1 MEITSLELE
10 EKIKG
15 GEKIILKLGT
25 VWCGPCKVLHPIL
38 DSLQKN
44 NPDLKIIK
52 VNVDESSA
60 LTTEFGIRN
69 IPSVVIF
76 KGEEE
81 IERISGA
88 QHESKFQEIIDSHK
102 K

>member
-1 MEITSLELE
+1 MEILEFVKELDGDLT
-10 EKIKG
+10 I
-15 GEKIILKLGT
+15 
-25 VWCGPCKVLHPIL
+25 VDFWAPWCGPCKVLHPIL

-60 LTTEFGIRN
+60 LTTEFGSRN
-69 IPSVVIF
+69 IPTVVIF

>member
-1 MEITSLELE
+1 MEILEFVKELDGDLT
-10 EKIKG
+10 I
-15 GEKIILKLGT
+15 
-25 VWCGPCKVLHPIL
+25 VDFWAPWCGPCKVLHPIL

-69 IPSVVIF
+69 IPTVVIF

-88 QHESKFQEIIDSHK
+88 QQESKYQEIIDSHK
-102 K
+102 Q

>member
-1 MEITSLELE
+1 MEILDFVKELD
-10 EKIKG
+10 
-15 GEKIILKLGT
+15 GELTL
-25 VWCGPCKVLHPIL
+25 VDFWAPWCGPCKVLHPIL
-38 DSLQKN
+38 DKLQNN

-52 VNVDESSA
+52 VNVDESSD
-60 LTTEFGIRN
+60 LTKEFGIRN
-69 IPSVVIF
+69 IPTVVFF

-88 QHESKFQEIIDSHK
+88 QQESRFQEIIDGIK